1 MASITSQQLNERD
14 VLLHVLQCKSNGRS
28 QDRHLGQF
36 YSLMKEAYR
45 MLGVESIP
53 EIKIKKGAHT
63 TFAEPHFKS
72 LWREIDKDKLLK
84 RNEIEAIK
92 ALEDIEALK

>member
-53 EIKIKKGAHT
+53 EIKIKKGAYT
-63 TFAEPHFKS
+63 TFSEPHFKS

-92 ALEDIEALK
+92 ALEDIETLE

>member
-1 MASITSQQLNERD
+1 
-14 VLLHVLQCKSNGRS
+14 
-28 QDRHLGQF
+28 
-36 YSLMKEAYR
+36 

-72 LWREIDKDKLLK
+72 LWQEVDKDKLLK

-92 ALEDIEALK
+92 ALEDIEISE